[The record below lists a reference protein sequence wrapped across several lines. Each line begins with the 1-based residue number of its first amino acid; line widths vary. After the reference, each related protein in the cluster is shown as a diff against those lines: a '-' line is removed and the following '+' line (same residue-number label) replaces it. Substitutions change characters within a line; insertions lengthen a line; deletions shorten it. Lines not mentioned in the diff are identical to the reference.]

1 MVVLMRWGWHWKW
14 CQLILETHCEVLLKV
29 IGWLTDA
36 QWMSHH
42 WEDGSELVI
51 WIVYWAPACIWNS
64 ILNHHRIRWD
74 RERWEWCS

>member
-1 MVVLMRWGWHWKW
+1 MVVLMRWSWHWKW
-14 CQLILETHCEVLLKV
+14 CKLILETHCEVLLKV

-42 WEDGSELVI
+42 WEDGSKLVI
-51 WIVYWAPACIWNS
+51 RIVYWAPACIWNS